1 MNRRDR
7 FVSWLL
13 MKQQIKTVDRTSR
26 YRHYIVLK
34 GQEDD
39 KYGEED
45 DQDAEDEG

>member
-1 MNRRDR
+1 MEQQ
-7 FVSWLL
+7 VK
-13 MKQQIKTVDRTSR
+13 KQWIELVGIAIT
-26 YRHYIVLK
+26 IILK